1 MAQFVLGTSQ
11 LGVDVLGPIVFATA
25 SSDLLSL
32 NGAATSTVTDVV
44 GALAELGS
52 LVATANVPTSAA
64 GLSGNGG
71 KFNFVQPN
79 FVRVVEPETKIN
91 IVSNKAISSLLG
103 IKSTAISQ
111 IDFSI
116 MEDDAEVLLLI

>member
-1 MAQFVLGTSQ
+1 MAQFILDTSE
-11 LGVDVLGPIVFATA
+11 LDTDVLGPIVFATA
-25 SSDLLSL
+25 SSDLLNL
-32 NGAATSTVTDVV
+32 NATATSTVTDVV

-79 FVRVVEPETKIN
+79 FVRVVEPEIKIN
-91 IVSNKAISSLLG
+91 IVSSKAISSLLG

>member
-1 MAQFVLGTSQ
+1 MAQFILDTSE
-11 LGVDVLGPIVFATA
+11 LDADVLGPIVFATA

-32 NGAATSTVTDVV
+32 NGAATSTVIDVV
-44 GALAELGS
+44 GAVAELGS
-52 LVATANVPTSAA
+52 LVATANVPTSDV
-64 GLSGNGG
+64 GLSSNSG
-71 KFNFVQPN
+71 KFHFAQPN
-79 FVRVVEPETKIN
+79 FAKVVEPKIKIN
-91 IVSNKAISSLLG
+91 IVSSKVISNLLG

>member
-1 MAQFVLGTSQ
+1 MAQFILDTSE
-11 LGVDVLGPIVFATA
+11 LDTDVLGPIVFATA
-25 SSDLLSL
+25 SSDLLNL
-32 NGAATSTVTDVV
+32 NATATSTVTDVV

-79 FVRVVEPETKIN
+79 FTKVVEPETKIN

>member
-1 MAQFVLGTSQ
+1 MAQFILDTSE
-11 LGVDVLGPIVFATA
+11 LDTDVLGPIVFATA
-25 SSDLLSL
+25 SSDLLNL
-32 NGAATSTVTDVV
+32 NATATSTVTDVV

>member
-1 MAQFVLGTSQ
+1 MAQFILDTSE
-11 LGVDVLGPIVFATA
+11 LDADVLGPIVFATA

-52 LVATANVPTSAA
+52 LVATANVPTSDV
-64 GLSGNGG
+64 GLSSNSG

-79 FVRVVEPETKIN
+79 FVKVVEPETKIN

>member
-1 MAQFVLGTSQ
+1 MAQFILDTSE
-11 LGVDVLGPIVFATA
+11 LDTDVLGPIVFATA
-25 SSDLLSL
+25 LSDLLSL

>member
-1 MAQFVLGTSQ
+1 MAQFILDTSE
-11 LGVDVLGPIVFATA
+11 LDTDVLGPIVFATA

>member
-1 MAQFVLGTSQ
+1 MAQFILDTSE
-11 LGVDVLGPIVFATA
+11 LDADVLGPIVFATA
-25 SSDLLSL
+25 SSDLLNL

-64 GLSGNGG
+64 GLSGNGE

-79 FVRVVEPETKIN
+79 FVRVVEPEIKIN
-91 IVSNKAISSLLG
+91 IVSSKAISSLLG

>member
-1 MAQFVLGTSQ
+1 MAQFILDTSE
-11 LGVDVLGPIVFATA
+11 LDTDVLGPIVFATA
-25 SSDLLSL
+25 SSNLLSL

>member
-1 MAQFVLGTSQ
+1 MAQFILDTSE
-11 LGVDVLGPIVFATA
+11 LDTDVLGPIVFATA

-52 LVATANVPTSAA
+52 LVATANVPTSDV
-64 GLSGNGG
+64 GLSSNSG
-71 KFNFVQPN
+71 KFYFAQPN
-79 FVRVVEPETKIN
+79 FAKVVEPKIKIN
-91 IVSNKAISSLLG
+91 IVSSKVISNLLG

>member
-1 MAQFVLGTSQ
+1 MAQFILDTSE
-11 LGVDVLGPIVFATA
+11 LDADVLGPIVFATA

-71 KFNFVQPN
+71 KFNSN
-79 FVRVVEPETKIN
+79 FP
-91 IVSNKAISSLLG
+91 
-103 IKSTAISQ
+103 
-111 IDFSI
+111 
-116 MEDDAEVLLLI
+116 

>member
-1 MAQFVLGTSQ
+1 MAQFILDTSE
-11 LGVDVLGPIVFATA
+11 LDADVLGPIVFATA
-25 SSDLLSL
+25 SSDLLNL

-44 GALAELGS
+44 GALAQLGS

-79 FVRVVEPETKIN
+79 FVRVVEPEIKIN
-91 IVSNKAISSLLG
+91 IVSSKAISSLLG